1 MNLRLLVQMETETQL
16 VADPIALNEKKVAM
30 ALGWFM
36 SYLYAILLAFSF
48 VCCSHDN
55 ISISSWFR

>member
-1 MNLRLLVQMETETQL
+1 METETQL

-36 SYLYAILLAFSF
+36 FYLYAILLAFSF